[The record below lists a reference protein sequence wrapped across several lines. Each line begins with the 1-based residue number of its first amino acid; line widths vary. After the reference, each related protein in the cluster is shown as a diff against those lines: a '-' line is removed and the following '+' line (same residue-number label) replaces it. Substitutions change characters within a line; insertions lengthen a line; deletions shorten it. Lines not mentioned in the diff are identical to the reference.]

1 MAKNKS
7 MKKPKQSKNVA
18 KSSLEIA
25 EELNID
31 PSLRPAKTGSV
42 SQNTAKPIKPRK
54 SSK

>member
-7 MKKPKQSKNVA
+7 VKKPKQSKNIA

-25 EELNID
+25 EELNIE
-31 PSLRPAKTGSV
+31 PSLRASKTGSV
-42 SQNTAKPIKPRK
+42 SQNTAKPIKSRK

>member
-1 MAKNKS
+1 MAKNKN

-25 EELNID
+25 EELNIE
-31 PSLRPAKTGSV
+31 PRLRPAKTGSV
-42 SQNTAKPIKPRK
+42 SQNTSRPVKSKK